1 MLNKKAFKIIGV
13 VVFGILLLGI
23 LFEVLKLASVL
34 VWWLVVIPLLGTALG
49 LIFSYII
56 KRVILPNG
64 SPHRESPAITIG
76 ALAMGWVLVL
86 LSSCS

>member
-1 MLNKKAFKIIGV
+1 MLNKTAFKIIGA
-13 VVFGILLLGI
+13 VVFGVLLLGI

-56 KRVILPNG
+56 KRVILPKG